1 MTNSPHSFQDF
12 SAHSCQPRH
21 LPLSVWLTAP
31 EGQSPAVCPNGCC
44 MPVTG
49 RLARQLITT
58 CTRPGDLVVDIHPA
72 DHTLAANAVIL
83 GRRASAVATDPEVA
97 GDIWTRVTSGR
108 EADRRR
114 VEVRVARPEAT
125 YPVLAHRRG
134 EAALVVIKR
143 TCETS
148 TFTSSV
154 GLPLEKS
161 SLADP
166 AALLTNGGHLAVV
179 TGLQLVDGRPHDPV
193 PGLIREARRAGMVYL
208 QHIVAIHGPVRRKRI
223 VLSLLPA
230 TITAN
235 RAKAVLPRVPTAL
248 RAHADVLIF
257 IKPARPPA
265 SAEPYSNEEG
275 EER

>member
-1 MTNSPHSFQDF
+1 MTTSPHSFQDF
-12 SAHSCQPRH
+12 SAHSGPPRH

-31 EGQSPAVCPNGCC
+31 EGKSPAVCRSGCC

-83 GRRASAVATDPEVA
+83 GRRASAVVTDPEVA

-114 VEVRVARPEAT
+114 VEVRVARPEAA

-154 GLPLEKS
+154 GLPLEES
-161 SLADP
+161 PLAEP
-166 AALLTNGGHLAVV
+166 AALLGNGGHLAVV
-179 TGLQLVDGRPHDPV
+179 TGVHLVDGRPYDPV
-193 PGLIREARRAGMVYL
+193 PGLIQEARCAGLVYL
-208 QHIVAIHGPVRRKRI
+208 QHIVAVHGSVRRGQI

-230 TITAN
+230 ALTAA
-235 RAKAVLPRVPTAL
+235 RTSAVPPHVPTVL

-257 IKPARPPA
+257 TKPARPPV
-265 SAEPYSNEEG
+265 SAELYPNEEG